1 MLMTQ
6 LKNSVKKKNKFP
18 IQILLRVNLR
28 LSSLNFYF
36 DLLLMAVIFILLMTE
51 IFIHIII
58 LQYSLT
64 QDHF

>member
-1 MLMTQ
+1 MTQ

-36 DLLLMAVIFILLMTE
+36 DLLLMTE

>member
-1 MLMTQ
+1 MTQ
-6 LKNSVKKKNKFP
+6 LKNSVKKKN
-18 IQILLRVNLR
+18 QIPYSNLLRVNLR

-36 DLLLMAVIFILLMTE
+36 DLLLMTE

-58 LQYSLT
+58 HQYSLT

>member
-1 MLMTQ
+1 MTQ

-36 DLLLMAVIFILLMTE
+36 DPLLMVVIFILLMTE

-64 QDHF
+64 QDLF

>member
-1 MLMTQ
+1 MTQ

>member
-1 MLMTQ
+1 MTQ

-36 DLLLMAVIFILLMTE
+36 DPLLMVVIFILFMTE

-64 QDHF
+64 QDLF

>member
-1 MLMTQ
+1 MTQ

-18 IQILLRVNLR
+18 IQCVNLR

-36 DLLLMAVIFILLMTE
+36 DPLLMVVIFILLMTE

-64 QDHF
+64 QDLF

>member
-1 MLMTQ
+1 MTQ

-51 IFIHIII
+51 IFIPIII

>member
-1 MLMTQ
+1 MTQ

-18 IQILLRVNLR
+18 IQILLRANLR

-36 DLLLMAVIFILLMTE
+36 DPLLMVVIFILLMTE

-64 QDHF
+64 QDLF

>member
-1 MLMTQ
+1 MTQ
-6 LKNSVKKKNKFP
+6 LKNSVKKKN
-18 IQILLRVNLR
+18 QIPYSNLLRVNLR

-36 DLLLMAVIFILLMTE
+36 DLLLMTE

-58 LQYSLT
+58 IQYSLT

>member
-1 MLMTQ
+1 MTQ

-28 LSSLNFYF
+28 LSSLNCYF
-36 DLLLMAVIFILLMTE
+36 DPLLMVVIFILLMTE

-64 QDHF
+64 QDLF

>member
-1 MLMTQ
+1 MTQ
-6 LKNSVKKKNKFP
+6 LKNSVKKKN
-18 IQILLRVNLR
+18 QIPYSNLLRVNLR

-36 DLLLMAVIFILLMTE
+36 DLLLMTE